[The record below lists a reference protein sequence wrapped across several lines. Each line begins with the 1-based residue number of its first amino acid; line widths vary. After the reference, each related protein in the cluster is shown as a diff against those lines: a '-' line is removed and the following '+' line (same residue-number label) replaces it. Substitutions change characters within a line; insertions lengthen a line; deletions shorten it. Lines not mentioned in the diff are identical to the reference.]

1 MKFYLDSKDR
11 RLPFVEKFLKEKGH
25 NTLKFSEENIHN
37 IVSGDILILAPA
49 FKWNEDLVN
58 KMPSNVTIFAGAI
71 SEEYLK
77 IFNKKHI
84 KYINFMDDEDFV
96 LKNATLTAEGMLC
109 DLILNTNKSMFNS
122 NILILGSGR
131 VAKAVGYLFYK
142 LGLNFD
148 FAMRN
153 EKEFNHIKLFARKCI
168 LGEEYKN
175 QLKNYDVVINTI
187 PDVLFS
193 KEDENKFKKDSCVF
207 ELASKKC
214 LEGVEI
220 KNFKYVLC
228 PALPSKYTPESASEL
243 MIEVIQNYLTKGEN

>member
-1 MKFYLDSKDR
+1 MNIFLDDNDKRLVYVKRFLEKQKF
-11 RLPFVEKFLKEKGH
+11 
-25 NTLKFSEENIHN
+25 NTLVFNQDNIHS
-37 IVSGDILILAPA
+37 ITAGDFIILAPA

-109 DLILNTNKSMFNS
+109 DLILNTNQSMFNS

-153 EKEFNHIKLFARKCI
+153 QKEFNHIKLFARKCI

-175 QLKNYDVVINTI
+175 ELKNYDVVINTI

-193 KEDENKFKKDSCVF
+193 QEDESKFKKDSCVF

-220 KNFKYVLC
+220 KNFKYILC